1 MNFFGKEQIS
11 LKLVE
16 MIESLIVKNSVS
28 SIQLQWKENVTT
40 LDNSGSKRILEIG
53 GGISSV
59 ANQVSNDDVGGL
71 GKPQL
76 NKRERKNPALKDSDF
91 LWQT

>member
-1 MNFFGKEQIS
+1 MNSFGKEQIS
-11 LKLVE
+11 LKLAE

-28 SIQLQWKENVTT
+28 SIQLQWKENVKT
-40 LDNSGSKRILEIG
+40 LDNSGSKRILGIG
-53 GGISSV
+53 VDISSV

-76 NKRERKNPALKDSDF
+76 IKDRGKI
-91 LWQT
+91 QP